1 METTNNNAN
10 LGAGG
15 PTSFDYAG
23 YENVVAKIKA
33 ENEKLTEIA
42 SKTLTSKDVSSAT
55 FLESLNQTLT
65 SVPSSATSIVGTVNS
80 MIESL
85 ENVEANYKD
94 REATINS
101 KLSGGSDTVIRNGE
115 VNTKY

>member
-15 PTSFDYAG
+15 TTSFDYAG
-23 YENVVAKIKA
+23 YESVVVNIKA
-33 ENEKLTEIA
+33 ERDKLTEIA

-55 FLESLNQTLT
+55 FLDSLNQKLT
-65 SVPSSATSIVGTVNS
+65 SIPASANSIVETVNS
-80 MIESL
+80 MIQSL